1 MTWIK
6 IELHYFVKG
15 KYSEMK
21 YNFFPDKHFLV
32 YFIQFRKKP
41 NLIIS
46 EIVDEMEFA
55 YFFAPLG

>member
-1 MTWIK
+1 
-6 IELHYFVKG
+6 
-15 KYSEMK
+15 MK
-21 YNFFPDKHFLV
+21 YYFFPDKHFLV